1 MDYARLNAALKA
13 EYEDVVMYVDFY
25 KKSDNAIFRD
35 IAREEYTHAKHLK
48 DILQSAG
55 MLEAAPE
62 LEEKAKAALGQV

>member
-55 MLEAAPE
+55 TLEEAPE